1 MVVEQFVFSDII
13 STHLNL
19 ILLKI
24 DTPNV
29 PSCQYLQEEITL
41 TNCVE
46 ITNLARFFSLTEVD
60 DYVKNFILKN
70 FGSFLRQEE
79 FLRLS
84 VDDVCEI
91 LRFFE
96 FYFFHFVHVPV
107 PTIFAV
113 KSSSSC
119 FSLATSGS
127 SMTIKIGFAMSNGS

>member
-1 MVVEQFVFSDII
+1 M
-13 STHLNL
+13 
-19 ILLKI
+19 LKI

-96 FYFFHFVHVPV
+96 F
-107 PTIFAV
+107 
-113 KSSSSC
+113 
-119 FSLATSGS
+119 
-127 SMTIKIGFAMSNGS
+127 